1 MVDILILS
9 VFFSLANLFMPMIF
23 SLHKIP
29 FIEFTYIGG
38 DLTKKTELSERLSA
52 SSDNLRQSL
61 PLFLAL
67 SILSIQLD
75 IDNLLPMYIWLFSRI
90 AYLVG
95 SAFNLYTKPLL
106 RPMVWLPSIGAIVWM
121 ACNIISS

>member
-9 VFFSLANLFMPMIF
+9 AFFSLANLFMPMIF

-29 FIEFTYIGG
+29 FVEFTYIGG
-38 DLTKKTELSERLSA
+38 DVSKKTELSERLSTSA
-52 SSDNLRQSL
+52 DNLRQSL

-75 IDNLLPMYIWLFSRI
+75 VDNLLPMYIWLFSRV
-90 AYLVG
+90 AYLIG
-95 SAFNLYTKPLL
+95 SVFNLYSIPLI
-106 RPMVWLPSIGAIVWM
+106 RPLIWLPSVISIAWM
-121 ACNIISS
+121 ACNLL

>member
-1 MVDILILS
+1 MVDILIIAVL
-9 VFFSLANLFMPMIF
+9 FSLAHLFMPMIF

-38 DLTKKTELSERLSA
+38 DVSKKTELSERLSTSA
-52 SSDNLRQSL
+52 DNLRQSL

-75 IDNLLPMYIWLFSRI
+75 VDNLLPMYIWLFSRV
-90 AYLVG
+90 AYLIG
-95 SAFNLYTKPLL
+95 SAFNLYTIPLI
-106 RPMVWLPSIGAIVWM
+106 RPLIWLPSVISIAWM
-121 ACNIISS
+121 ACNLL

>member
-1 MVDILILS
+1 MVDILIIAVL
-9 VFFSLANLFMPMIF
+9 FSLAHLFMPMIF

-29 FIEFTYIGG
+29 FVEFTYIGG
-38 DLTKKTELSERLSA
+38 DVSKKTELSERLST

-75 IDNLLPMYIWLFSRI
+75 VDNLLPMYIWLFSRV
-90 AYLVG
+90 AYLIG
-95 SAFNLYTKPLL
+95 SVFNLYSIPLI
-106 RPMVWLPSIGAIVWM
+106 RPLIWLPSVISIAWM
-121 ACNIISS
+121 ACNLL